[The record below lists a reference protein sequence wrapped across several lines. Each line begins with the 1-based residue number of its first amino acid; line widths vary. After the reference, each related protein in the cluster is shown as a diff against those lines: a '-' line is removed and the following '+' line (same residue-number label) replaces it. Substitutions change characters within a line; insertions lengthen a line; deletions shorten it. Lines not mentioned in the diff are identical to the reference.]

1 MHMKPF
7 IYQDTVISNPH
18 YDETGRF
25 VVDPVNYYGQAYL
38 DYLEE
43 LISNTITDGSN

>member
-1 MHMKPF
+1 MKPF
-7 IYQDTVISNPH
+7 IYEGTIISNPNI
-18 YDETGRF
+18 DETGRF

-43 LISNTITDGSN
+43 LILNTNK